1 MVYMEQ
7 ESLGLFML
15 MGQIDWSFITTH
27 SGLKSKKVQFREAAM
42 FTWIMVK
49 KSIISFEKKIKRS
62 DSKETRR
69 PKSFDAKKEFKNYLF
84 FKPFEV
90 ISILHFFIHF

>member
-49 KSIISFEKKIKRS
+49 KSIISFEKKSKGATPKRPGELKVS
-62 DSKETRR
+62 TQR
-69 PKSFDAKKEFKNYLF
+69 KNLKIICF
-84 FKPFEV
+84 
-90 ISILHFFIHF
+90 LNLLR

>member
-49 KSIISFEKKIKRS
+49 KINNIFRKKKRNGA
-62 DSKETRR
+62 T
-69 PKSFDAKKEFKNYLF
+69 P
-84 FKPFEV
+84 
-90 ISILHFFIHF
+90 

>member
-49 KSIISFEKKIKRS
+49 KKSIISLEKKEMVR
-62 DSKETRR
+62 
-69 PKSFDAKKEFKNYLF
+69 
-84 FKPFEV
+84 
-90 ISILHFFIHF
+90 LHKDLKV

>member
-49 KSIISFEKKIKRS
+49 KKSIISLEKK
-62 DSKETRR
+62 KEMVR
-69 PKSFDAKKEFKNYLF
+69 
-84 FKPFEV
+84 
-90 ISILHFFIHF
+90 LHHRDLKV